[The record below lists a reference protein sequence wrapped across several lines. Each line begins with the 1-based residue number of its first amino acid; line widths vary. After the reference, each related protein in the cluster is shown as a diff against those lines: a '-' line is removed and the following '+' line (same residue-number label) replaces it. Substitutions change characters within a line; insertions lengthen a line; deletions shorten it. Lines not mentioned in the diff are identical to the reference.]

1 MAPSGIYNILM
12 YSHDTYGLGHL
23 RRTMAIADHLRQR
36 GVNIL
41 ILTGSPLAGRYET
54 PEGVD
59 FVRIPGMIKKTNEEY
74 LPLSIKINARHA
86 LNIRRNII
94 VATAKAFQPHLFIV
108 DKAPMGLKR
117 EVIPTL
123 KWLKRRMP
131 RTRTILGLRDI
142 MDEADATIRDWRD
155 KGVYEVLDRYYSEI
169 WVYGDRDL
177 YDPIAEYAIPDN
189 ISAKMV
195 FTGYIPRHIP
205 DPQAVARAR
214 REEKLAPD
222 EKLVVVTTGGGGD
235 GYPLMD
241 AYLRMLEEGGGP
253 EHRVIFVT
261 GPFMPRPE
269 RELVAKRAARVKAR
283 FYHFYRRM
291 ETLMGLAEKLVVVTT
306 GGGGDGYPLM
316 DAYLRML
323 EEGGGPEHRVIF
335 VTGPFMPRP
344 ERELVA
350 KRAARVKARFYH
362 FYRRMETL
370 MGLADAIVTMGGY
383 NTTCE
388 ILSQGKPSLVVPREV
403 PRLEQRIR
411 AEVLSRQ
418 GLIEFLPW
426 DQLCADGIRE
436 KLTRLLA
443 DPQPYREAMSR
454 FPFTGLKIISER
466 LHVFRQEVCRA
477 DSAIDCPP
485 DR

>member
-1 MAPSGIYNILM
+1 MAAPSTYNILM

-108 DKAPMGLKR
+108 DKAPMGLRR

-123 KWLKRRMP
+123 KWLKRRLP

-142 MDEADATIRDWRD
+142 MDDAVSTSREWQE
-155 KGVYEVLDRYYSEI
+155 KGVYDVLDRYYSEI
-169 WVYGDRDL
+169 WVYGNQEI
-177 YDPIAEYAIPDN
+177 YDPVTEYAIPES
-189 ISAKMV
+189 ISRKMV
-195 FTGYIPRHIP
+195 FTGYIPRHVP
-205 DPQAVARAR
+205 SAQAMAQVR
-214 REEKLAPD
+214 REERLGAED
-222 EKLVVVTTGGGGD
+222 KLVVVTTGGGGD

-241 AYLRMLEEGGGP
+241 AYLGMLEAGDGP
-253 EHRVIFVT
+253 AHRVVFVS
-261 GPFMPRPE
+261 GPFMPKPE
-269 RELVAKRAARVKAR
+269 RENVARRAGRLRAR

-291 ETLMGLAEKLVVVTT
+291 ETL
-306 GGGGDGYPLM
+306 
-316 DAYLRML
+316 
-323 EEGGGPEHRVIF
+323 I
-335 VTGPFMPRP
+335 
-344 ERELVA
+344 
-350 KRAARVKARFYH
+350 
-362 FYRRMETL
+362 
-370 MGLADAIVTMGGY
+370 GLADVVVTMGGY

-388 ILSQGKPSLVVPREV
+388 ILSQGKPCLVVPREV

-411 AEVLSRQ
+411 AEALNAR

-426 DQLCADGIRE
+426 DALSPQTIRDR
-436 KLTRLLA
+436 LSRLLG
-443 DPQPYREAMSR
+443 DPGPYKKAMAG
-454 FPFTGLKIISER
+454 FPFTGLSVISR
-466 LHVFRQEVCRA
+466 RVAAFRDALCRVDA
-477 DSAIDCPP
+477 GTCVQAVPGSRD
-485 DR
+485 

>member
-1 MAPSGIYNILM
+1 MAAPTTFNILM

-23 RRTMAIADHLRQR
+23 RRTMAIAEHLRHR

-41 ILTGSPLAGRYET
+41 ILTGSPLAGRYEI
-54 PEGVD
+54 PEGID
-59 FVRIPGMIKKTNEEY
+59 YVRIPGMIKKTNEEY

-108 DKAPMGLKR
+108 DKAPMGLRR

-123 KWLKRRMP
+123 KWLKRRQP

-142 MDEADATIRDWRD
+142 MDDAPSTIKEWRE
-155 KGVYEVLDRYYSEI
+155 KGVYEVLDQYYSEI
-169 WVYGDRDL
+169 WVYGNQDL
-177 YDPIAEYAIPDN
+177 YDPVTEYEIPDN
-189 ISAKMV
+189 ISRKMI
-195 FTGYIPRHIP
+195 FTGYIPRRVP
-205 DPQAVARAR
+205 SLNAMTPLR
-214 REEKLAPD
+214 REERLLP
-222 EKLVVVTTGGGGD
+222 
-235 GYPLMD
+235 
-241 AYLRMLEEGGGP
+241 
-253 EHRVIFVT
+253 
-261 GPFMPRPE
+261 
-269 RELVAKRAARVKAR
+269 
-283 FYHFYRRM
+283 
-291 ETLMGLAEKLVVVTT
+291 AEKLVVVTT

-370 MGLADAIVTMGGY
+370 MGLADAVVTMGGY

-388 ILSQGKPSLVVPREV
+388 IISQGKPSLVVPREV

-411 AEVLSRQ
+411 AEALSSK

-426 DQLCADGIRE
+426 DELSPAGIRE
-436 KLTRLLA
+436 KLTKLLA
-443 DPQPYREAMSR
+443 DPAPYKTAMAG
-454 FPFTGLKIISER
+454 FPFTALKIISER
-466 LHVFRQEVCRA
+466 LAVFRREACRA
-477 DSAIDCPP
+477 DGAIVCPST
-485 DR
+485 R

>member
-1 MAPSGIYNILM
+1 MASPATYNILM

-23 RRTMAIADHLRQR
+23 RRTMAIAEHLRQR

-108 DKAPMGLKR
+108 DKAPMGLRR

-123 KWLKRRMP
+123 KWLKRRLP

-142 MDEADATIRDWRD
+142 MDDAASTSREWAE
-155 KGVYEVLDRYYSEI
+155 KGVYDVLEQFYSEI
-169 WVYGDRDL
+169 WVYGNRDI
-177 YDPIAEYAIPDN
+177 YDPITEYAIPPA
-189 ISAKMV
+189 ISDKMV
-195 FTGYIPRHIP
+195 FTGYIPRHVP
-205 DPQAVARAR
+205 SPQSMTQVR
-214 REEKLAPD
+214 REERCGAG

-241 AYLRMLEEGGGP
+241 AYLSMLEQGGAP
-253 EHRVIFVT
+253 AHRAIFVS
-261 GPFMPRPE
+261 GPFMPKPE
-269 RELVAKRAARVKAR
+269 REAVARRAARQHAR
-283 FYHFYRRM
+283 FH
-291 ETLMGLAEKLVVVTT
+291 
-306 GGGGDGYPLM
+306 
-316 DAYLRML
+316 
-323 EEGGGPEHRVIF
+323 
-335 VTGPFMPRP
+335 
-344 ERELVA
+344 
-350 KRAARVKARFYH
+350 H

-370 MGLADAIVTMGGY
+370 MGLADAVVTMGGY

-388 ILSQGKPSLVVPREV
+388 ILSQCKPCLVVPREV

-411 AEVLSRQ
+411 AEALSAR
-418 GLIEFLPW
+418 GLIEYLPW
-426 DQLCADGIRE
+426 
-436 KLTRLLA
+436 
-443 DPQPYREAMSR
+443 EAMAR
-454 FPFTGLKIISER
+454 FPFTGLSVISQR
-466 LHVFRQEVCRA
+466 VGAFRRA
-477 DSAIDCPP
+477 LCSP
-485 DR
+485 DADA

>member
-1 MAPSGIYNILM
+1 MAAPTTFNILM

-23 RRTMAIADHLRQR
+23 RRTMAIAEHLRHR

-41 ILTGSPLAGRYET
+41 ILTGSPLAGRYEI
-54 PEGVD
+54 PEGID
-59 FVRIPGMIKKTNEEY
+59 YVRIPGMIKKTNEEY

-108 DKAPMGLKR
+108 DKAPMGLRR

-123 KWLKRRMP
+123 KWLKRRQP

-142 MDEADATIRDWRD
+142 MDDAPSTIKEWRE
-155 KGVYEVLDRYYSEI
+155 KGVYEVLDQYYSEI
-169 WVYGDRDL
+169 WVYGNQDL
-177 YDPIAEYAIPDN
+177 YDPVTEYEIPDN
-189 ISAKMV
+189 ISRKMI
-195 FTGYIPRHIP
+195 FTGYIPRRVP
-205 DPQAVARAR
+205 SVNAMTPLR
-214 REEKLAPD
+214 REERLLP
-222 EKLVVVTTGGGGD
+222 
-235 GYPLMD
+235 
-241 AYLRMLEEGGGP
+241 
-253 EHRVIFVT
+253 
-261 GPFMPRPE
+261 
-269 RELVAKRAARVKAR
+269 
-283 FYHFYRRM
+283 
-291 ETLMGLAEKLVVVTT
+291 AEKLVVVTT

-370 MGLADAIVTMGGY
+370 MGLADAVVTMGGY

-388 ILSQGKPSLVVPREV
+388 IISQGKPSLVVPREV

-411 AEVLSRQ
+411 AEALSAK

-426 DQLCADGIRE
+426 DELSPAGIRE
-436 KLTRLLA
+436 KLTKLLA
-443 DPQPYREAMSR
+443 EPAPYKDAMAG
-454 FPFTGLKIISER
+454 FPFTALKIISER
-466 LHVFRQEVCRA
+466 LTVFRQEACRA
-477 DSAIDCPP
+477 DGAIVCPST
-485 DR
+485 R

>member
-1 MAPSGIYNILM
+1 MAQPATYNILM

-23 RRTMAIADHLRQR
+23 RRTMAIADHLRQH

-41 ILTGSPLAGRYET
+41 ILTGSSLAGRFET

-108 DKAPMGLKR
+108 DKAPMGLRR

-123 KWLKRRMP
+123 KWLKRRLP

-142 MDEADATIRDWRD
+142 MDDAASTSREWRE
-155 KGVYEVLDRYYSEI
+155 KGVYEVLDQYYSEI
-169 WVYGDRDL
+169 WVYGNQDL
-177 YDPIAEYAIPDN
+177 YDPVAEYAIPDG
-189 ISAKMV
+189 ISRKMI
-195 FTGYIPRHIP
+195 FTGYIPRHVP
-205 DPQAVARAR
+205 TAQAMARTR
-214 REEKLAPD
+214 REERLSSG

-241 AYLRMLEEGGGP
+241 AYLRMLEEGGAP
-253 EHRVIFVT
+253 EHRVIFVS

-269 RELVAKRAARVKAR
+269 RESVARRAGRLRTR

-291 ETLMGLAEKLVVVTT
+291 ETLL
-306 GGGGDGYPLM
+306 
-316 DAYLRML
+316 
-323 EEGGGPEHRVIF
+323 
-335 VTGPFMPRP
+335 
-344 ERELVA
+344 
-350 KRAARVKARFYH
+350 
-362 FYRRMETL
+362 
-370 MGLADAIVTMGGY
+370 GLADVVVTMGGY

-411 AEVLSRQ
+411 AEAMSRR

-426 DQLCADGIRE
+426 DELSPTGIRE
-436 KLTRLLA
+436 KLARLLG
-443 DPQPYREAMSR
+443 DPAPYAAAMAR
-454 FPFTGLKIISER
+454 FPFTGLSVISER
-466 LHVFRQEVCRA
+466 VAAFRKELCRTDKTA
-477 DSAIDCPP
+477 VCPP
-485 DR
+485 PADPS

>member
-1 MAPSGIYNILM
+1 MASPGTFNILM

-23 RRTMAIADHLRQR
+23 RRTMAIAEHLRHR

-108 DKAPMGLKR
+108 DKAPMGLRR

-123 KWLKRRMP
+123 KWLKRRLP

-142 MDEADATIRDWRD
+142 MDDAASTSREWRE
-155 KGVYEVLDRYYSEI
+155 KGVYEVLDQYYSEI
-169 WVYGDRDL
+169 WVYGNQEL
-177 YDPIAEYAIPDN
+177 YDPITEYAIPEH
-189 ISAKMV
+189 ISRKMV
-195 FTGYIPRHIP
+195 FTGYIPRRVPLPNAMNPI
-205 DPQAVARAR
+205 R
-214 REEKLAPD
+214 REEKIALED
-222 EKLVVVTTGGGGD
+222 KLVVVTTGGGGD

-241 AYLRMLEEGGGP
+241 AYLRMLEQGGGP
-253 EHRVIFVT
+253 RHRVIFVT

-269 RELVAKRAARVKAR
+269 REAVARRAGA
-283 FYHFYRRM
+283 
-291 ETLMGLAEKLVVVTT
+291 
-306 GGGGDGYPLM
+306 
-316 DAYLRML
+316 
-323 EEGGGPEHRVIF
+323 
-335 VTGPFMPRP
+335 
-344 ERELVA
+344 
-350 KRAARVKARFYH
+350 VKARFYH

-426 DQLCADGIRE
+426 EELSPDTIRT

-443 DPQPYREAMSR
+443 DPAPYKEAMAR
-454 FPFTGLKIISER
+454 FPFTGLSIISER
-466 LHVFRQEVCRA
+466 LAVFRQEACRA
-477 DSAIDCPP
+477 DAAIDCPSGK
-485 DR
+485 

>member
-1 MAPSGIYNILM
+1 MAAPGTFNILM

-23 RRTMAIADHLRQR
+23 RRTMAIAEHLRHR

-94 VATAKAFQPHLFIV
+94 VATAKAFQPHVFIV
-108 DKAPMGLKR
+108 DKAPMGLRR

-142 MDEADATIRDWRD
+142 MDDAASTSREWRE
-155 KGVYEVLDRYYSEI
+155 KGVYEVLDQYYSEI
-169 WVYGDRDL
+169 WVYGNQEF
-177 YDPIAEYAIPDN
+177 YDPIAEYAIPEH
-189 ISAKMV
+189 ISRKMV
-195 FTGYIPRHIP
+195 FTGYIPRRVPLPNAMNPI
-205 DPQAVARAR
+205 R
-214 REEKLAPD
+214 REEKIALED
-222 EKLVVVTTGGGGD
+222 KLVVVTTGGGGD

-241 AYLRMLEEGGGP
+241 AYLRMLEQGGGP
-253 EHRVIFVT
+253 RHRVIFVS

-269 RELVAKRAARVKAR
+269 REAVARRAAA
-283 FYHFYRRM
+283 
-291 ETLMGLAEKLVVVTT
+291 
-306 GGGGDGYPLM
+306 
-316 DAYLRML
+316 
-323 EEGGGPEHRVIF
+323 
-335 VTGPFMPRP
+335 
-344 ERELVA
+344 
-350 KRAARVKARFYH
+350 VKARFYH

-388 ILSQGKPSLVVPREV
+388 ILSQAKPSLVVPREV

-426 DQLCADGIRE
+426 DELSPDTIRA
-436 KLTRLLA
+436 KLNRLLA
-443 DPQPYREAMSR
+443 DPGPYKAAMAR
-454 FPFTGLKIISER
+454 FPFTGLSVISNR
-466 LHVFRQEVCRA
+466 INAFRQEACRA
-477 DSAIDCPP
+477 EADIACPNGK
-485 DR
+485 

>member
-1 MAPSGIYNILM
+1 MAAPSTFNILM

-23 RRTMAIADHLRQR
+23 RRTMAIAEHLRHR

-41 ILTGSPLAGRYET
+41 ILTGSPLAGRYEI
-54 PEGVD
+54 PEGID
-59 FVRIPGMIKKTNEEY
+59 YVRIPGMIKKTNEEY

-108 DKAPMGLKR
+108 DKAPMGLRR

-123 KWLKRRMP
+123 KWLKRRQP

-142 MDEADATIRDWRD
+142 MDDAASTIREWRE
-155 KGVYEVLDRYYSEI
+155 KGVYEVLDQYYSEI
-169 WVYGDRDL
+169 WVYGNQEL
-177 YDPIAEYAIPDN
+177 YDPVAEYEIPDN
-189 ISAKMV
+189 ISRKMV
-195 FTGYIPRHIP
+195 FTGYIPRRVP
-205 DPQAVARAR
+205 APQAMTPIR
-214 REEKLAPD
+214 REERL
-222 EKLVVVTTGGGGD
+222 
-235 GYPLMD
+235 
-241 AYLRMLEEGGGP
+241 
-253 EHRVIFVT
+253 
-261 GPFMPRPE
+261 
-269 RELVAKRAARVKAR
+269 
-283 FYHFYRRM
+283 
-291 ETLMGLAEKLVVVTT
+291 GLAEKLVLVTT

-426 DQLCADGIRE
+426 DELCADGIRE
-436 KLTRLLA
+436 KLTHLLA
-443 DPQPYREAMSR
+443 DPQPYKDAMAK

-466 LHVFRQEVCRA
+466 LSAFRQEACRA
-477 DSAIDCPP
+477 DGGIDCPSG
-485 DR
+485 R

>member
-1 MAPSGIYNILM
+1 MAAPSTFNILM

-23 RRTMAIADHLRQR
+23 RRTMAIAEHLRHR

-94 VATAKAFQPHLFIV
+94 VATAKAFQPHVFIV
-108 DKAPMGLKR
+108 DKAPMGLRR

-123 KWLKRRMP
+123 KWLRRRMP

-142 MDEADATIRDWRD
+142 MDDAASTSREWRE
-155 KGVYEVLDRYYSEI
+155 KGVYEVLDQYYSEI
-169 WVYGDRDL
+169 WVYGNQEF
-177 YDPIAEYAIPDN
+177 YDPIAEYAIPEH
-189 ISAKMV
+189 ISRKMV
-195 FTGYIPRHIP
+195 FTGYIPRRVPLPNAMNPI
-205 DPQAVARAR
+205 R
-214 REEKLAPD
+214 REEKIAPED
-222 EKLVVVTTGGGGD
+222 KLVVVTTGGGGD

-241 AYLRMLEEGGGP
+241 AYLRMLEQGGGP
-253 EHRVIFVT
+253 RHRVIFVS

-269 RELVAKRAARVKAR
+269 REAVARRAAA
-283 FYHFYRRM
+283 
-291 ETLMGLAEKLVVVTT
+291 
-306 GGGGDGYPLM
+306 
-316 DAYLRML
+316 
-323 EEGGGPEHRVIF
+323 
-335 VTGPFMPRP
+335 
-344 ERELVA
+344 
-350 KRAARVKARFYH
+350 VKARFYH

-388 ILSQGKPSLVVPREV
+388 ILSQAKPSLVVPREV

-426 DQLCADGIRE
+426 DELSPDTIRA
-436 KLTRLLA
+436 KLNRLLT
-443 DPQPYREAMSR
+443 DPAPYKAAMAR
-454 FPFTGLKIISER
+454 FPFTGLSVISNR
-466 LHVFRQEVCRA
+466 INAFRQEACRA
-477 DSAIDCPP
+477 EADIACPNGK
-485 DR
+485 

>member
-1 MAPSGIYNILM
+1 MTQPGIYNILM

-41 ILTGSPLAGRYET
+41 ILTGSSLAGRFEI
-54 PEGVD
+54 PDGVD

-123 KWLKRRMP
+123 KWLKRRLP

-142 MDEADATIRDWRD
+142 MDDAASTIRDWRD
-155 KGVYEVLDRYYSEI
+155 KGVYEVLDRYYAEI
-169 WVYGDRDL
+169 WVYGDREF
-177 YDPIAEYAIPDN
+177 YDPISQYAIPDN

-195 FTGYIPRHIP
+195 FTGYIPRHAPAAGTI
-205 DPQAVARAR
+205 ARAQ
-214 REEKLAPD
+214 REEKLSPCD
-222 EKLVVVTTGGGGD
+222 RLVLVTTGGGGD

-253 EHRVIFVT
+253 QHRAILVS
-261 GPFMPRPE
+261 GPFMPQPE
-269 RELVAKRAARVKAR
+269 REEIARRAARLRVR

-291 ETLMGLAEKLVVVTT
+291 ETL
-306 GGGGDGYPLM
+306 
-316 DAYLRML
+316 
-323 EEGGGPEHRVIF
+323 I
-335 VTGPFMPRP
+335 
-344 ERELVA
+344 
-350 KRAARVKARFYH
+350 
-362 FYRRMETL
+362 
-370 MGLADAIVTMGGY
+370 GLADAVVTMGGY
-383 NTTCE
+383 NTLCE
-388 ILSQGKPSLVVPREV
+388 ILSQGRPSLVVPRET

-411 AEVLSRQ
+411 AEMFCRQ
-418 GLIEFLPW
+418 GLVEFLPW
-426 DQLCADGIRE
+426 VELSPETLRHRLA
-436 KLTRLLA
+436 RLLEA
-443 DPQPYREAMSR
+443 AGPYREAMAR
-454 FPFTGLKIISER
+454 FPFTGLSVISER
-466 LHVFRQEVCRA
+466 VAAFRRDLCRPDPPRPGETPDPACLEVTE
-477 DSAIDCPP
+477 
-485 DR
+485 

>member
-1 MAPSGIYNILM
+1 MATPGTFNILM

-23 RRTMAIADHLRQR
+23 RRTMAIAEHLRHR

-94 VATAKAFQPHLFIV
+94 VATAKAFQPHVFIV
-108 DKAPMGLKR
+108 DKAPMGLRR

-142 MDEADATIRDWRD
+142 MDDAASTSREWRE
-155 KGVYEVLDRYYSEI
+155 KGVYEVLDQYYSEI
-169 WVYGDRDL
+169 WVYGNQEF
-177 YDPIAEYAIPDN
+177 YDPIAEYAIPEH
-189 ISAKMV
+189 ISRKMV
-195 FTGYIPRHIP
+195 FTGYIPRRVPLPNAMNPI
-205 DPQAVARAR
+205 R
-214 REEKLAPD
+214 REEKIAPED
-222 EKLVVVTTGGGGD
+222 KLVVVTTGGGGD

-241 AYLRMLEEGGGP
+241 AYLHMLEQGGGP
-253 EHRVIFVT
+253 RHRVIFVS

-269 RELVAKRAARVKAR
+269 REAVARRAAA
-283 FYHFYRRM
+283 
-291 ETLMGLAEKLVVVTT
+291 
-306 GGGGDGYPLM
+306 
-316 DAYLRML
+316 
-323 EEGGGPEHRVIF
+323 
-335 VTGPFMPRP
+335 
-344 ERELVA
+344 
-350 KRAARVKARFYH
+350 VKARFYH

-426 DQLCADGIRE
+426 DELSPDAIRA

-443 DPQPYREAMSR
+443 DPAPYKAAMAR
-454 FPFTGLKIISER
+454 FPFTGLSVISNR
-466 LHVFRQEVCRA
+466 INAFRQEACRA
-477 DSAIDCPP
+477 EADIACPNGK
-485 DR
+485 